1 LALTSDQA
9 DDLEQLGNLWTLL
22 VTSIN
27 AGKLDSKSARLRERT
42 SKLRDALNR
51 LAADRERPNNALWAR
66 TNALLMDLQLS
77 LSDASKLSKFLK
89 ELKKVL
95 ESTEGL
101 ISYPIDAVTKIIR
114 ELGTILPDN
123 RQYDDLLEHVVAITQ
138 EHASRGEAGRLLL
151 ERGFQ
156 KLKANR

>member
-1 LALTSDQA
+1 DPTRYEGVNYQLAEDCLRSALLARGLERSRTEVEGRFARAEQVASKVGHRQQRQRVAYNKAWTTFWWFDDFGLLNVIYDDVEALALTSDQA

-66 TNALLMDLQLS
+66 TNALLMDLQ
-77 LSDASKLSKFLK
+77 
-89 ELKKVL
+89 
-95 ESTEGL
+95 
-101 ISYPIDAVTKIIR
+101 
-114 ELGTILPDN
+114 
-123 RQYDDLLEHVVAITQ
+123 
-138 EHASRGEAGRLLL
+138 
-151 ERGFQ
+151 
-156 KLKANR
+156 